1 VEIDEELAGSIEARD
16 SQMRYFADAHQREH
30 SLEMQLPFLQVL
42 APGLSI
48 VPIVMGGQS
57 RDNVDRVARAIGNAV
72 AESSKRVLLVASS
85 DLSHFKSAEEAAELD
100 GQVSRLIEGFDS
112 KALMD
117 LLIRSHEHACG
128 GGPIVAIL
136 EAARSLGAKTTRIM
150 RYGNSGDITGDNS
163 QVVGY
168 LSAAVFQ

>member
-1 VEIDEELAGSIEARD
+1 VPIDEELAGNIEDRER
-16 SQMRYFADAHQREH
+16 QIRFFKEAHDREH

-42 APGLSI
+42 APRLSI
-48 VPIVMGGQS
+48 VPIVMGDQQ
-57 RDNVDRVARAIGNAV
+57 RANVEIVARAVGDAV

-85 DLSHFKSAEEAAELD
+85 DLSHFKSAKEAALLD
-100 GQVSRLIEGFDS
+100 GQVSRCIENFDPEG
-112 KALMD
+112 LMD
-117 LLIRSHEHACG
+117 LLDRNHEHACG
-128 GGPIVAIL
+128 GGPMVAIL

-150 RYGNSGDITGDNS
+150 CYGDSGDITGDKS